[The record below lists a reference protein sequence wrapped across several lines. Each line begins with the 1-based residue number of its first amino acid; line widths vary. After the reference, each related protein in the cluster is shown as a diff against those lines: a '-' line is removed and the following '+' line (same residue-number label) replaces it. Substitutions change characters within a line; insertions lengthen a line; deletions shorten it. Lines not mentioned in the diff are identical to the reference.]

1 MNKTLITFF
10 TLLFFLTSSVGW
22 SIEYKDLVER
32 DGIYYKKFIDGP
44 FTGKIEGKEQGLIK
58 NGKKEGLWIEYHTN
72 GYLKSKGKFEN
83 GNKEGTWVKYY
94 SNKQLKSKGKFENG
108 NKEGLRIKYYSNGQ
122 LKSKGD
128 FINSNKEGSWE
139 WYNLDGT
146 IDGKKY
152 GIWKNNKKI
161 SD

>member
-1 MNKTLITFF
+1 MKTFLITFF
-10 TLLFFLTSSVGW
+10 TVLFCLTSSVSW
-22 SIEYKDLVER
+22 SFEYKDLVER

-58 NGKKEGLWIEYHTN
+58 NGKKEGSWIKYHTN
-72 GYLKSKGKFEN
+72 GY
-83 GNKEGTWVKYY
+83 
-94 SNKQLKSKGKFENG
+94 LKSKGKFENG

-146 IDGKKY
+146 IDEKKY

-161 SD
+161 TE

>member
-1 MNKTLITFF
+1 MV
-10 TLLFFLTSSVGW
+10 LFCLTSTVGW
-22 SIEYKDLVER
+22 SLEYKDLVER

-122 LKSKGD
+122 LKSKGEYKND
-128 FINSNKEGSWE
+128 YRYGKHVGFLEDGSPSKF
-139 WYNLDGT
+139 YDRSF
-146 IDGKKY
+146 DGKGY
-152 GIWKNNKKI
+152 YKK
-161 SD
+161 

>member
-1 MNKTLITFF
+1 MKKLLITFF
-10 TLLFFLTSSVGW
+10 TVLFCLTSSVGW
-22 SIEYKDLVER
+22 SLELKDLVER

-72 GYLKSKGKFEN
+72 GY
-83 GNKEGTWVKYY
+83 
-94 SNKQLKSKGKFENG
+94 LKSKGKFENG